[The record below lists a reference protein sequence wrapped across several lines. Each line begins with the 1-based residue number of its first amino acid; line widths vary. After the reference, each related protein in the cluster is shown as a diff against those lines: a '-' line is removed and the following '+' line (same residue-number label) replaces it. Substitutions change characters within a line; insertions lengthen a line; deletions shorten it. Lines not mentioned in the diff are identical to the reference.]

1 MPGASGVLV
10 ERPAAVDH
18 LVVSSTHQCE
28 VGEVGGSAGEVGG
41 EVVGVGPVGW
51 AGTVGDST
59 AAVAVF
65 EGSALGAVRD
75 ADRAAEVEDF
85 GSAGD
90 DASDAGTGP

>member
-1 MPGASGVLV
+1 M
-10 ERPAAVDH
+10 DH

-28 VGEVGGSAGEVGG
+28 VGVVGGPTGEVGD

-65 EGSALGAVRD
+65 EGSALSAVRE
-75 ADRAAEVEDF
+75 ACGVAEVEDL
-85 GSAGD
+85 GSVGD
-90 DASDAGTGP
+90 DSSQGSVDEPGSDP